1 MLKLLIKMRYTSK
14 YQSETTIGILL
25 LLGLILAPPAFAQT
39 AVEFTGTSWSEF
51 IGGAKAVCA
60 DTDRD
65 NDNDGLIELCYL
77 EDVDA
82 IRHQLDGSG
91 YRSTASATLL
101 TTGCGGGESGDTCF
115 GYELV
120 RNLDF
125 DANDSYRNT
134 ANKII
139 WTNAEEIALGE
150 DFPGFP
156 TIAGG
161 FSGTLEG
168 NGHGIAGLFRFSDN
182 PTEISIGFFENL
194 SASGRI
200 QNLGLSDIVIEE
212 NRSSPRYGILI
223 ENVSSGTII
232 NCYLEGILSSTGGSN
247 PGIIAGVNSKEGKI
261 FNTYGSMEYTDTFD
275 SYFVDTNKGR
285 ISDSYFYQ
293 LQSVTLKAAM
303 VNLNQGKIVNIY
315 ASGGSIRKMVNDN
328 RGPNAIRNSYSNN
341 KGLESPDD
349 PRTFQN
355 VIGFSETELQNPT
368 GPGTTSTA
376 PYYTWSEKNWDFGT
390 VSQYPVLKYARGND
404 ASKQACG
411 TSQQPKCG
419 NLLSQRGIAERLQRK
434 NARPVIQSPT
444 NGTKIT
450 VPKGTAQTISVT
462 VSDDDIHDDLSILL
476 SEVGVNEAVDL
487 VTTRVMVPPNTNSTR
502 DPVEDLKIRV
512 KTGTAIGA
520 MTQLK
525 LVATD
530 DSNLPNASSR
540 EVLLDITVGAEKFTG
555 ESWSEFSVKV
565 GEEVKEGAKAVCDDT
580 DIDND
585 DDGLIELCYLEDLN
599 AIRHQ
604 LKGSAY
610 QSTAAAPVL
619 TVGCGGRLGEC
630 FGYELVRDL
639 DFNEDDS
646 YRNATE
652 NKSKWT
658 TGEGWLTI
666 AGSFSG
672 TLEGNSYRIANL
684 FINREGFLFDG
695 DDLPD
700 PSERDNNDSI
710 GFFEIIDA
718 EGRIQNLGLWNIN
731 VQANQGSLSVLVSDK
746 NRGTIINC
754 YIQGKIGR
762 TPASSQKPSG
772 TMAITN
778 LGKIFNSYISIV
790 VDPVRDNIS
799 ELFVYENNGERDNQ
813 GEIANSYINSVSGTF
828 IRVLEENARLGNIRN
843 MYIIAD
849 NAIDFSRFNR
859 GPTKNIYMNQRDNEN
874 AISYFSGM
882 DLRNPTGPGT
892 TSTAPYYT
900 WSEKNWDFGT
910 VNQYPV
916 LKYVISDDDTEDP
929 ANPVCGDSQQPK
941 CGSFLR
947 GQNAQPKITYPL
959 NNAQTKISQG
969 EERIIRVVV
978 SDTDINDGLSVLLSA
993 VNENTVVELVTTYT
1007 VVLSNDKVAREE
1019 AVLKI
1024 RAPEAATIGG
1034 MTQLKLVATDDSGLE
1049 NASSEEVFLEVT
1061 VVEENTLQAEEFT
1074 GTSWSEFSEF
1084 SEVGGIKAVCDDTDR
1099 DNDNDGLIELCY
1111 LEDVNAIRH
1120 QLDGSGYQ
1128 STASAPVLT
1137 TGCGGGAGENECFGY
1152 ELVRDL
1158 DFDEDDSY
1166 SSIAN
1171 KIIWTTGE
1179 GWLPIEGVFR
1189 GTLEGNGH
1197 SISNLLMDKTD
1208 NSSIGFFENIA
1219 AKGRIQNLGLLNVNI
1234 TSIIRDRTSVNY
1246 GVLVSEK
1253 NKGTII
1259 NCYVQGEIENYGET
1273 IINFGAI
1280 AKENTSSGKI
1290 SNTYANI
1297 EHNSGLFLSYFNG
1310 TNKGIISDSYLN
1322 GSGAHSG
1329 SAMIRKN
1336 KDDGNISNIYTVF
1349 KRIRRIVNDNLGSA
1363 SIIENSYS
1371 NRMKTVA
1378 GTQALRPKRN
1388 EGSVINVIG
1397 FRTRELRKPIGPG
1410 MANTAP
1416 YYDWSKDNWDF
1427 GTAKEYPILKY
1438 AIGDD
1443 ENLACGTSQQPV
1455 CKNLL
1460 PAQGDRKNARPEI
1473 ISPSNSTLI
1482 AVPKDNEDH
1491 TISVTVSDRDIDD
1504 ELTVLLSVVDDE
1516 VIDLVTTRVMVPPN
1530 TNITRDPVDL
1540 KIRVPETAE
1549 IGAMT
1554 QLRLLATDDS
1564 GFTNKRSDEVL
1575 LEIIAGEL
1583 NTSPTITISP
1593 SAEQTMQLGDKTSIV
1608 VSVEDDNYDVED
1620 RVTVSAMSSDAAVTV
1635 APSEIAEIADNT
1647 NRTFTL
1653 TAAQAG
1659 NATITFTATDSKD
1672 ASSREVLSVTVTEET
1687 FTGTSWSEFSD
1698 EDGAKAVCDDGDRD
1712 NDNDGLIE
1720 LCYLEDVYAIR
1731 HQLDGSGYRSTASA
1745 TLLTTGCGGGESGD
1759 TCFGYEL
1766 VRDLDFNENDSYS
1779 STPNKVTWTTGAGW
1793 LTIAGDFSG
1802 TLEGNGYRIANLF
1815 IDRDGFSSVNSGENN
1830 EKSVG
1835 FFGDIG
1841 DEGRIQNLGLWN
1853 VNVQANEG
1861 ILSVLV
1867 SNENDGTIINC
1878 YIQGE
1883 VRQNVNARAGLMVT
1897 DNNDEISNSYVSVK
1911 LNDTISAIFVD
1922 VNNREIANSY
1932 ASGSGGDSS
1941 EVMKTN
1947 SFGASILNMYL
1958 VADNPVVVSQ
1968 TNIGSMS
1975 NIYANKS
1982 SFKAAENNIF
1992 GTPKNVIGFTTMKLQ
2007 EPTGPGTTST
2017 APYYTW
2023 SEDDWDFGTA
2033 SEYPALKHA
2042 KGDDPD
2048 NNPACGD
2055 SQQPLC
2061 GSLLRGQR
2069 DAEANTT
2076 PTITISPSA
2085 ELTMQLGSTAS
2096 IVVRVSDGNFDVG
2109 DLVTVSATTAGTSVT
2124 VEPAEIAGIA
2134 GNTTRTFTLRA
2145 VRAGSATITFTAT
2158 DSKDASTSTSVL
2170 VHVNTPPSVV
2180 NVPTQVATVEQELT
2194 LDTSEFFEDAD
2205 GDALSYSITT
2215 SGIMP
2220 DSLAD
2225 SLANGFDT
2233 TNGML
2238 TFTPPLDAE
2247 ASTSKEAGQTV
2258 TVSVDDDR
2266 GGSAT
2271 ATFTLLI
2278 NAEPELNDGVSIEV
2292 SGNIEGNTCDTWLLC
2307 AKSTVTD
2314 ANGIA
2319 DTTYQWYRNNGQ
2331 IEDATSATY
2340 TIQDNHTGR
2349 AAGTIYRVDV
2359 TFVDNIG
2366 QSVTLQSN
2374 RHTVDNEKPV
2384 IARFDAPTM
2393 AVDEGSPMKDIRVN
2407 ASDANHD
2414 SLKYTW
2420 RVKSGATEVLTSTN
2434 TNPAR
2439 LSFPTDLVDAATTTT
2454 ELILEVEVSDGM
2466 LSTKRTVSVVVNKVN
2481 NGQISAGTL
2490 SRSERTLTLPLSNI
2504 DRSGET
2510 DGGVNGDVA
2519 YQWQQCLGGADCS
2532 DLASWTDIG
2541 TESVLGDSEP
2551 SYTVLGSVNDNDRF
2565 RVKLTYTDGQGYD
2578 ETVYSSSL
2586 GPDASSDINTTPT
2599 ITITSLPSEA
2609 IEPNSTASIVVRV
2622 EDENY
2627 DVGDL
2632 VIVRAVSSTPSVVR
2646 VTPKQIDEIKGN
2658 MDQRFV
2664 IHGGVAGESRIQ
2676 FTATDSEGTSTSA
2689 SVLVHV
2695 NTPPKVTDNVPAQ
2708 IATIGQA
2715 FTLKT
2720 SEFFEEDADGD
2731 TYTYSITTSGITPNS
2746 LAARLANGFSST
2758 GTLTFT
2764 PIRTEASTS
2773 AAGQTVT
2780 VSVSDGRGGSATVEF
2795 KLLIDAEP
2803 AGGVSVDDDSDN
2815 RWLLRAESTVTDA
2828 NGIAD
2833 TTYQWYRGHRQ
2844 ITGETAATYTI
2855 PDDPIGRAGD
2865 TTYWVEV
2872 TFVDNIGQSVT
2883 LRSNVYVIFNE
2894 KPVITGFDA
2903 PTMAVDEG
2911 SPMEDIRVIAS
2922 DVNHNVLTYRWNVKI
2937 GDTRVLTSTNTN
2949 PATLDFPTDLVV
2961 GAATT
2966 ATTLI
2971 LEVEVID
2978 GEFNTTGTVSVVVK
2992 KKNNGQI
2999 SVESLSRS
3007 ERTLTLPLSNI
3018 DRSGETDGGVNG
3030 GVAYQWQQ
3038 CLGGTDCS
3046 DLASWTDIGTES
3058 VLGDSEPSYTVL
3070 GSVNDNDRFRVKLTY
3085 TDGQGYDE
3093 TVYSSSL
3100 GPDASSDIKIRSKVF
3115 LEGPLQ

>member
-1 MLKLLIKMRYTSK
+1 MLELLIKMRYTSK
-14 YQSETTIGILL
+14 YRSETTIGILL
-25 LLGLILAPPAFAQT
+25 LLGLVLAPPAFAQT

-51 IGGAKAVCA
+51 SDEDGAKAVC
-60 DTDRD
+60 DDGDRD

-125 DANDSYRNT
+125 TADDSYRNT

-139 WTNAEEIALGE
+139 WTTG
-150 DFPGFP
+150 DGFP

-168 NGHGIAGLFRFSDN
+168 NGHGIADLFRYSDN

-200 QNLGLSDIVIEE
+200 QNLGLSDIDIEE
-212 NRSSPRYGILI
+212 NRPSSGYGILI
-223 ENVSSGTII
+223 ENVSSGIII
-232 NCYLEGILSSTGGSN
+232 NCYLEGALISRGNSN

-261 FNTYGSMEYTDTFD
+261 FNTYGYMEYIDTFN

-293 LQSVTLKAAM
+293 LQSVTRKAAM

-315 ASGGSIRKMVNDN
+315 ANGGSILKMVNDN

-341 KGLESPDD
+341 EELEDSGD

-355 VIGFSETELQNPT
+355 VIGFSRTELQNPT
-368 GPGTTSTA
+368 EPGTINTA
-376 PYYTWSEKNWDFGT
+376 PYYDWSEKNWDFGT
-390 VSQYPVLKYARGND
+390 VGQYPVLKYARGND

-419 NLLSQRGIAERLQRK
+419 NLLSQRGILGRLQRE

-444 NGTKIT
+444 KGTKIT
-450 VPKGTAQTISVT
+450 VPKGTIQTISVT
-462 VSDDDIHDDLSILL
+462 VSDADIHDDLSILL

-512 KTGTAIGA
+512 KTGAMIGA

-540 EVLLDITVGAEKFTG
+540 EVLLNITVGAEKFTG

-604 LKGSAY
+604 LKGLAY

-684 FINREGFLFDG
+684 FINREGFPFDG
-695 DDLPD
+695 DNLPD

-746 NRGTIINC
+746 NKGTIINC

-762 TPASSQKPSG
+762 TPASSREPSG

-799 ELFVYENNGERDNQ
+799 ELFVYENQ
-813 GEIANSYINSVSGTF
+813 GEIANSYINSVSGTY
-828 IRVLEENARLGNIRN
+828 IKVLQENAMAGNISN

-849 NAIDFSRFNR
+849 NIRLFSQTNNGFIE
-859 GPTKNIYMNQRDNEN
+859 NIYVNQENVATRTNSRDT
-874 AISYFSGM
+874 ISYFSGM
-882 DLRNPTGPGT
+882 DLRNPTGPGL
-892 TSTAPYYT
+892 TSTDPYYN
-900 WSEKNWDFGT
+900 WSETNWDFGT

-916 LKYVISDDDTEDP
+916 LKYDTEDP

-941 CGSFLR
+941 CGGFLR

-1007 VVLSNDKVAREE
+1007 VVLSNDKVAREA

-1061 VVEENTLQAEEFT
+1061 VVEENTLRTEEFT
-1074 GTSWSEFSEF
+1074 GTSWSEF

-1111 LEDVNAIRH
+1111 LEDVDAIRH

-1171 KIIWTTGE
+1171 KVIWTTGE

-1197 SISNLLMDKTD
+1197 SISNLFMNKTD
-1208 NSSIGFFENIA
+1208 NLSIGFFENIA

-1234 TSIIRDRTSVNY
+1234 TSTIRDRTSVNY

-1259 NCYVQGEIENYGET
+1259 NCYVQGKIENYGDT

-1280 AKENTSSGKI
+1280 AKENNGKI
-1290 SNTYANI
+1290 SNTYADI
-1297 EHNSGLFLSYFNG
+1297 EHVPTNSGFFLSYFSG

-1322 GSGAHSG
+1322 GSGGRSG

-1336 KDDGNISNIYTVF
+1336 KDEGNISNIYTVF
-1349 KRIRRIVNDNLGSA
+1349 KGVRKIVNDNLGSA
-1363 SIIENSYS
+1363 SIIKNSYS
-1371 NRMKTVA
+1371 NRTRTVD

-1388 EGSVINVIG
+1388 KGSVSNVIG
-1397 FRTRELRKPIGPG
+1397 FKTRELRKPIGPG
-1410 MANTAP
+1410 MTNEDP

-1438 AIGDD
+1438 AGDD
-1443 ENLACGTSQQPV
+1443 ENLACGNSQQPV
-1455 CKNLL
+1455 CKSLL

-1473 ISPSNSTLI
+1473 EIISPSNNTLI
-1482 AVPKDNEDH
+1482 EVPKDNEDH
-1491 TISVTVSDRDIDD
+1491 TIRVTVSDRDIDD
-1504 ELTVLLSVVDDE
+1504 ELTVLLSVMDDE

-1554 QLRLLATDDS
+1554 QLRLLAMDDS

-1720 LCYLEDVYAIR
+1720 LCYLEDVDAIR
-1731 HQLDGSGYRSTASA
+1731 YQLDGSAYQSTASA
-1745 TLLTTGCGGGESGD
+1745 PALTTGCGGGESGD

-1766 VRDLDFNENDSYS
+1766 VRDLDFNEDDSYS
-1779 STPNKVTWTTGAGW
+1779 STANKVTWTTGDGW

-1835 FFGDIG
+1835 FFKNIA
-1841 DEGRIQNLGLWN
+1841 EKGRIQNLGLWN
-1853 VNVQANEG
+1853 VNVQAKSG

-1867 SNENDGTIINC
+1867 SNENDGPIINC

-2109 DLVTVSATTAGTSVT
+2109 DRVTVSATTAGTSVT

-2180 NVPTQVATVEQELT
+2180 NVPTQVATIGQAFT
-2194 LDTSEFFEDAD
+2194 LKTSEFFEDAD
-2205 GDALSYSITT
+2205 GDTLDYSITT
-2215 SGIMP
+2215 SSIVP
-2220 DSLAD
+2220 K
-2225 SLANGFDT
+2225 SLANKLAFST
-2233 TNGML
+2233 TGTL
-2238 TFTPPLDAE
+2238 TFTPMLEE
-2247 ASTSKEAGQTV
+2247 ASTSKEEGQIV

-2266 GGSAT
+2266 GGSAN

-2278 NAEPELNDGVSIEV
+2278 NAEPTGGVSIEV

-2307 AKSTVTD
+2307 AVSTVTD
-2314 ANGIA
+2314 ANGGIVS
-2319 DTTYQWYRNNGQ
+2319 TTYQWYRDDTQ
-2331 IEDATSATY
+2331 IVDNATSATY
-2340 TIQDNHTGR
+2340 TIPDTREGR
-2349 AAGTIYRVDV
+2349 AGGTVYRVDV

-2374 RHTVDNEKPV
+2374 DHTISNKKPGSLMFV
-2384 IARFDAPTM
+2384 FVPPERLT
-2393 AVDEGSPMKDIRVN
+2393 EGETQDIRVI

-2414 SLKYTW
+2414 PLTYIW

-2439 LSFPTDLVDAATTTT
+2439 LSFPTDLVDATTNTTT
-2454 ELILEVEVSDGM
+2454 LILEVKVSDGM
-2466 LSTKRTVSVVVNKVN
+2466 LSTTKTVSVVVNKVN
-2481 NGQISAGTL
+2481 NGQISAGTI
-2490 SRSERTLTLPLSNI
+2490 SRDSSDAKILILSNI
-2504 DRSGET
+2504 GGTDDP
-2510 DGGVNGDVA
+2510 DGGVDGNVS
-2519 YQWQQCLGGADCS
+2519 YQWQRCWGSDDGVNCS
-2532 DLASWTDIG
+2532 KGSDAWTDIAG
-2541 TESVLGDSEP
+2541 ETGDSYEVP
-2551 SYTVLGSVNDNDRF
+2551 TTPIEGHAVQSEDRF
-2565 RVKLTYTDGQGYD
+2565 RVVLEYTDGQGYP
-2578 ETVYSSSL
+2578 EAVPSSNTL
-2586 GPDASSDINTTPT
+2586 GTDPSSDI
-2599 ITITSLPSEA
+2599 
-2609 IEPNSTASIVVRV
+2609 R
-2622 EDENY
+2622 
-2627 DVGDL
+2627 
-2632 VIVRAVSSTPSVVR
+2632 
-2646 VTPKQIDEIKGN
+2646 
-2658 MDQRFV
+2658 
-2664 IHGGVAGESRIQ
+2664 
-2676 FTATDSEGTSTSA
+2676 
-2689 SVLVHV
+2689 
-2695 NTPPKVTDNVPAQ
+2695 
-2708 IATIGQA
+2708 
-2715 FTLKT
+2715 
-2720 SEFFEEDADGD
+2720 
-2731 TYTYSITTSGITPNS
+2731 
-2746 LAARLANGFSST
+2746 
-2758 GTLTFT
+2758 
-2764 PIRTEASTS
+2764 
-2773 AAGQTVT
+2773 
-2780 VSVSDGRGGSATVEF
+2780 
-2795 KLLIDAEP
+2795 
-2803 AGGVSVDDDSDN
+2803 
-2815 RWLLRAESTVTDA
+2815 
-2828 NGIAD
+2828 
-2833 TTYQWYRGHRQ
+2833 
-2844 ITGETAATYTI
+2844 
-2855 PDDPIGRAGD
+2855 
-2865 TTYWVEV
+2865 
-2872 TFVDNIGQSVT
+2872 
-2883 LRSNVYVIFNE
+2883 
-2894 KPVITGFDA
+2894 
-2903 PTMAVDEG
+2903 
-2911 SPMEDIRVIAS
+2911 
-2922 DVNHNVLTYRWNVKI
+2922 
-2937 GDTRVLTSTNTN
+2937 
-2949 PATLDFPTDLVV
+2949 
-2961 GAATT
+2961 
-2966 ATTLI
+2966 
-2971 LEVEVID
+2971 
-2978 GEFNTTGTVSVVVK
+2978 
-2992 KKNNGQI
+2992 
-2999 SVESLSRS
+2999 
-3007 ERTLTLPLSNI
+3007 
-3018 DRSGETDGGVNG
+3018 
-3030 GVAYQWQQ
+3030 
-3038 CLGGTDCS
+3038 
-3046 DLASWTDIGTES
+3046 
-3058 VLGDSEPSYTVL
+3058 
-3070 GSVNDNDRFRVKLTY
+3070 
-3085 TDGQGYDE
+3085 
-3093 TVYSSSL
+3093 
-3100 GPDASSDIKIRSKVF
+3100 IRSKVF